1 MRAVY
6 KDALAEVDMIL
17 NYVDEESFSKIPEAY
32 ISFIKDNKS
41 DYIAKINPKKS
52 LIEQK
57 LLYETKVVLSV
68 LYRDFWSSEEER
80 KDLIKKEQEELKN
93 IEKNKK
99 IKYNSEELFKEK
111 RKNTYQIQNNSKNNS
126 KNNSQKNT
134 QVLVVRENFFE
145 KILNKIK
152 KLFKL
157 GSN

>member
-1 MRAVY
+1 MRAEY

-57 LLYETKVVLSV
+57 LLYETKVVLAV

-111 RKNTYQIQNNSKNNS
+111 RENTHQIQNNSQNNN
-126 KNNSQKNT
+126 KKNT

>member
-126 KNNSQKNT
+126 QKNT